1 MDNVKRVMI
10 SLPHNLLEEID
21 GFIQKN
27 GNGNRSEFI
36 REAMKLYLQEK
47 RRQEIR
53 EKLRHGYMEMSDLNL
68 KLADEGI
75 EYDARLMYYYE
86 ESLAECE

>member
-1 MDNVKRVMI
+1 MI

-21 GFIQKN
+21 GFVQKD
-27 GNGNRSEFI
+27 GSGNRSEFI

-47 RRQEIR
+47 RKQKIKEN
-53 EKLRHGYMEMSDLNL
+53 LRNGYIEMSELNL

-75 EYDARLMYYYE
+75 EYDTRIMTYYE